1 MTHTPIEDIRRR
13 TNDSILLIITVILLA
28 FVVEILASCLV
39 VLTNENITILSISSL
54 PFITLAFVLFY
65 KFFLSNETIK
75 INLRG
80 IIAYEFIDNEATPI
94 EIYGYSF
101 NESFN
106 TALESLFPKNKKYIK
121 IFNNEDLNENFN
133 TGLEFLFPKNEKYIK
148 IFNNEET
155 IEKDYNYNPEILNK
169 KNIINSILEYLI
181 IDKLSVHLDDYYAKN
196 EIDEKKIKTITIEEF
211 DSDTLE
217 NKIFS
222 ENKVLKNIIRE
233 EFEINLPMNS
243 KIIRNRDNYIEINNN
258 IFNIT
263 IIPDYRG
270 FNEDINP
277 ILTDYDNTENQYPFY
292 SIEVKISISL
302 KGHFLFNDDYGWLDS
317 FLEEIEEFVSIENLN
332 KKLNPDLL
340 ICLSRIMK

>member
-243 KIIRNRDNYIEINNN
+243 KIIRNKDNYIEINNN

-340 ICLSRIMK
+340 ICLSRIIK

>member
-1 MTHTPIEDIRRR
+1 MTHTQIEDIRRR

-243 KIIRNRDNYIEINNN
+243 KIIRNKDNYIEINNN

-340 ICLSRIMK
+340 ICLSRIIK

>member
-13 TNDSILLIITVILLA
+13 KNDSILLIITVILLA

-211 DSDTLE
+211 DSDNLE

-243 KIIRNRDNYIEINNN
+243 KIIRNKDNYIEINNN
-258 IFNIT
+258 IFKIT

>member
-243 KIIRNRDNYIEINNN
+243 KIIRNKDNYIEINNN